1 MRSLCGVQSHSLPVT
16 SASRLSYWKTFIP
29 AAPLCS
35 GCGRL
40 RFSYPRG
47 LHVSFHLALGGP
59 FTGTASVRLPPSRT
73 LCETVSRFYFLVIGL
88 KYHNMLIYY
97 HHCGGQSRV
106 FVSSRISAASVSL
119 DPVVIPVLCTHPCR
133 ILEKPA
139 ISGNS
144 NTHSCR
150 IFAAMKKSG
159 KQNIEKTDL
168 PRNAPPFIVIFLY
181 ICIIF
186 LINAGNSAKTVPNFV
201 P

>member
-106 FVSSRISAASVSL
+106 FIASRVSGFPGLWLPGSLSPPGSLPPTFPLTRSSSRS
-119 DPVVIPVLCTHPCR
+119 
-133 ILEKPA
+133 
-139 ISGNS
+139 
-144 NTHSCR
+144 
-150 IFAAMKKSG
+150 FAR
-159 KQNIEKTDL
+159 TL
-168 PRNAPPFIVIFLY
+168 
-181 ICIIF
+181 
-186 LINAGNSAKTVPNFV
+186 AGF
-201 P
+201 